1 LRESDKT
8 LVQCDF
14 DGTITIEDASFTILD
29 AYIPDKWRS
38 LFDQYQQGKMT
49 VGAFN
54 STAFSMVKAD
64 KETLLKM
71 IREKV
76 SVREGFKDFTE
87 YCRRKNYRFVIVSNG
102 LDFYIKDILERYEV
116 KDVEVHASNT
126 VFTDDG
132 LLVRHKGPDG
142 QYLDEDVK
150 AAYTEYYLNK
160 GYKVIYLGDGRSD
173 VLPAGKSHHIFAT
186 GSMIEYCN
194 SEKLSYTPFTDF
206 QQVIRVMDTWE

>member
-1 LRESDKT
+1 MRESEKI

-14 DGTITIEDASFTILD
+14 DGTVTIEDASFTILE
-29 AYIPDKWRS
+29 AYIPDKWRY
-38 LFDQYQQGKMT
+38 LFDQYQQGKIT

-54 STAFSMVKAD
+54 SMVFSMVKAD
-64 KETLLKM
+64 KETLLKI

-76 SVREGFKDFTE
+76 SVREGFKDFLE
-87 YCRRKNYRFVIVSNG
+87 YCRNKNYRFVIVSNG
-102 LDFYIKDILERYEV
+102 LDFYIEDILERYEV

-132 LLVRHKGPDG
+132 LFVRHRGPDG

-150 AAYTEYYLNK
+150 AAYTEHYLNQ
-160 GYKVIYLGDGRSD
+160 GYKVIYVGDGRSD
-173 VLPAGKSHHIFAT
+173 FQPAGKSHYIFAT
-186 GSMIEYCN
+186 GSMVKYCN

-206 QQVIRVMDTWE
+206 HQVIEVMDKWE